1 VLIPSLL
8 LAGGTAIL
16 AVSAELLVRG
26 ASTLGRRAGIT
37 PIVIGLTVV
46 SIGTSAPELAVS
58 LMAAMRGSPDLAV
71 GNVMGSNLANIGLI
85 LGIAAVMQPLT
96 MAGQV
101 VRREVP
107 WMLAITLVVLPL
119 LWNLRMGR
127 VEGAILA
134 GTLFVYLY
142 FLVRMARQEGRIP
155 VVPAPAGAA
164 PPRGRARRPPQARG
178 GWGRGEGL
186 RGLATP
192 IALVVGG
199 TLGLV
204 AGGRGIV
211 MGAVTIASEMGVPEV
226 IVGLSVV
233 AVGTSLPE
241 LATTAIAAIR
251 READLAVGNVVGSNI
266 FNFTFVLGGT
276 ALVHPIE
283 VDPVLLRVEYP
294 AVLILSFFLLPLA
307 VTRRNLDRWE
317 GLLLLFL
324 YGGAW
329 VWILWARSGALPS

>member
-107 WMLAITLVVLPL
+107 WMLGITLVVLPL

-155 VVPAPAGAA
+155 VVPAPAGST

-178 GWGRGEGL
+178 AWGRGEGL

-211 MGAVTIASEMGVPEV
+211 MGAVTIASELGVPEV

-266 FNFTFVLGGT
+266 FNLTFVLGGT

-317 GLLLLFL
+317 GLLLLLL